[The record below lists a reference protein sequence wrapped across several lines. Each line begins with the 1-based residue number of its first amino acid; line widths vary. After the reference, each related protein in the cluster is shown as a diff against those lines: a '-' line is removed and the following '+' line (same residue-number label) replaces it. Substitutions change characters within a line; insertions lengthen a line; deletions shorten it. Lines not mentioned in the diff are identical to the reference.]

1 MKKLA
6 IGIGGAIG
14 ALLLIWGIFTKI
26 MEYASFSII
35 GGADGP
41 TAVFIAGNL
50 GDGFSI
56 GVLVLGIVII
66 GCSVLLWRRK
76 SK

>member
-6 IGIGGAIG
+6 IGIVGVAGTLLAI
-14 ALLLIWGIFTKI
+14 LGIFTKV

-56 GVLVLGIVII
+56 GALALGIVMIV
-66 GCSVLLWRRK
+66 CSVLVWRK
-76 SK
+76 KLK